1 MTDYMLFRLHRYLQI
16 ARGMRTFSSK
26 LAGCIALCALVLLVP
41 ASGRAQ
47 LMTTATVN
55 GTVTDPTGAVIPGA
69 TVVVTDDQTH
79 LSTQTTSNQDGT
91 FVLPGLT
98 VDTYTVQFRKDGFE
112 VYTVRGVV
120 LHPAIVDTVNASL
133 RPGKVSSSVT
143 VEAASEGIETST
155 PELSNEVSERQ
166 TATLPLNGRN
176 YQSLSAL
183 MPGVTNTSAGK
194 AQSQGGFLTSNT
206 MSINGMSTSGTMYY
220 LDGIWNMNSGDMTQT
235 TITPNPD
242 TIEEIRVLQNN
253 YSVQY
258 NLNGANVVLL
268 QTKSGTSS
276 FHGSAFEYL
285 RNTDLNARNYFSS
298 TVSPLQQNIYGYTV
312 GGPAFIPR
320 IFNRDRTKAFF
331 FWSQQWVRQNA
342 GQTLTGVVPTA
353 AERGGLFPGTLTNPA
368 TGQPFPTNGAGQT
381 QIGPLN
387 SASVALM
394 NAIIPQPNNP
404 GGGAQ
409 NYINQ
414 IPQIDNQ
421 RDDEIKLDIP
431 ISSKTHLM
439 GEYLHSGQDVL
450 YADESVLG
458 SPFSTIRTNRT
469 TPNLLAQ
476 LQMTH
481 VFSSAMVNSTAVSL
495 NHYITQMADTGTY
508 QQSQVPGFQ
517 EVLPYSPAVATNLL
531 PEVTFAQG
539 FSSAGLGSNVP
550 QLGARDVESTI
561 SDDWSYLRG
570 HHYLQAGMQLLFGS
584 KRQTTN
590 GAQAN
595 GLWNFSGY
603 ATGNAMA
610 DFLLG
615 YANTLQQASNRPR
628 YLLSYQIV
636 SPYAQDTWHVTQRL
650 TVTAGLRYEYM
661 PNLHS
666 QSQFESVFVP
676 SLYNAAQ
683 APTVNNNGTITP
695 TANYNPQN
703 GFEVNGANGVPQNF
717 ASGHPNDFAP
727 SLGFALDV
735 FGDGKTSLRG
745 GYGVTYFSDL
755 ATNCGQYC
763 TANPPFVQSIT
774 LVTPNF
780 PNSVGAGVKPAGAP
794 SVTSED
800 LGTLRAPMIQSYS
813 LSLQHEFRGGWMA
826 SVAGAADV
834 AHHVPWALNINQPL
848 PYGAYSY
855 NPAINSGTQF
865 AYLNAPYPGYAAIN
879 QTYYEAYTNWSA
891 LEANVRHVSKDLFV
905 SVAYTWQ
912 HALTDATTASFFS
925 SASAVQNAY
934 DPQADY
940 GNAAVNVP
948 QVLTVSTIWT
958 LPWLAQANG
967 WRDRLLGGWKAS
979 DMTTI
984 QTGSSLTPGISTS
997 TKGLATRP
1005 NRSIASV
1012 NGPKTVGEWFN
1023 TAAFSAPAAGY
1034 FGNAAPGSILGPG
1047 LVDFDMAFYK
1057 EFHTSERTKIQF
1069 RAELF
1074 NIFNH
1079 TNFSAV
1085 QTSLGA
1091 SNFGHVT
1098 SAADPRIAEGV
1109 LRFEF

>member
-1 MTDYMLFRLHRYLQI
+1 MGDHILFNPQSCLPI
-16 ARGMRTFSSK
+16 AWRVRIRSSHF
-26 LAGCIALCALVLLVP
+26 ASAALCMLALVSGAL
-41 ASGRAQ
+41 GRAQ
-47 LMTTATVN
+47 LMTTATIN
-55 GTVTDPTGAVIPGA
+55 GAVTDQTGAVIPGTA
-69 TVVVTDDQTH
+69 VVVTNDQTRVATRT
-79 LSTQTTSNQDGT
+79 SSNQDGT
-91 FVLPGLT
+91 YVLPGLT
-98 VDTYTVQFRKDGFE
+98 VGTYTVQFQKEGFA
-112 VYTVRGVV
+112 VYMVRGVV

-133 RPGKVSSSVT
+133 QPGKVSSSVT
-143 VEAASEGIETST
+143 VEAASESIETST

-166 TATLPLNGRN
+166 TVTLPLNGRN

-220 LDGIWNMNSGDMTQT
+220 LDGVWNMNTGDMTQT

-242 TIEEIRVLQNN
+242 TIEEVRVLQNN

-268 QTKSGTSS
+268 QTKSGTST
-276 FHGSAFEYL
+276 FHGTAFEYL
-285 RNTDLNARNYFSS
+285 RNNDLNTRNYFSS
-298 TVSPLQQNIYGYTV
+298 TVSPLHQNIFGYTV
-312 GGPAFIPR
+312 GGPAYIPHL
-320 IFNRDRTKAFF
+320 FDTSRTKAFF
-331 FWSQQWVRQNA
+331 FWSQQWVKQSA
-342 GQTLTGVVPTA
+342 GQTLTGVVPTVD
-353 AERGGLFPGTLTNPA
+353 ERQGLFPGTIKDPT
-368 TGQPFPTNGAGQT
+368 TGQPFPTNAAGMT
-381 QIGPLN
+381 QIGPMN
-387 SASVALM
+387 AASVAFM

-404 GGGAQ
+404 GGGVN

-414 IPQIDNQ
+414 IPQTDNQ
-421 RDDEIKLDIP
+421 RDDEIKLDVTM
-431 ISSKTHLM
+431 SSKTHLM

-450 YADESVLG
+450 YADESLLN
-458 SPFSTIRTNRT
+458 SPFSTIRTRRS
-469 TPNLLAQ
+469 TPNSLAQ

-481 VFSSAMVNSTAVSL
+481 VFSSSMVNSTAVSL

-517 EVLPYSPAVATNLL
+517 EGLPYSPAVAANLL
-531 PEVTFAQG
+531 PEITFSQG
-539 FSSAGLGSNVP
+539 FSPAGLGSNVP
-550 QLGARDVESTI
+550 QLGARDVEGTI

-570 HHYLQAGMQLLFGS
+570 HHYFQAGAQVLLGY
-584 KRQTTN
+584 KHQTTN

-603 ATGNAMA
+603 ATGNAVA

-628 YLLSYQIV
+628 YLLNFKIV
-636 SPYAQDTWHVTQRL
+636 SPYVQDTWHATQRL

-666 QSQFESVFVP
+666 QSNFESVFVP
-676 SLYNAAQ
+676 SLYNPAQ

-695 TANYNPQN
+695 TASYNPQN

-745 GYGVTYFSDL
+745 GYGASYFSNL
-755 ATNCGQYC
+755 ATNCGQSC
-763 TANPPFVQSIT
+763 AANPPFVQSIT

-800 LGTLRAPMIQSYS
+800 LGTLRPPMIQSYS
-813 LSLQHEFRGGWMA
+813 LSVQHEFSGGWTA
-826 SVAGAADV
+826 SFAGAGDV
-834 AHHVPWALNINQPL
+834 AHHIPWALNINQPL
-848 PYGAYSY
+848 PYGVYNY
-855 NPAINSGTQF
+855 NPAINPGTQF
-865 AYLNAPYPGYAAIN
+865 TYLNAPYPGYAAIN
-879 QTYYEAYTNWSA
+879 QTYYEAYANWQA
-891 LEANVRHVSKDLFV
+891 FEANLRHVGKDLFL

-912 HALTDATTASFFS
+912 HALTDATSASFFS
-925 SASAVQNAY
+925 GASAVQNAY

-940 GNAAVNVP
+940 GNSAVNVP

-958 LPWLAQANG
+958 VPWLAQANG
-967 WRDRLLGGWKAS
+967 WRSRILGGWKAS
-979 DMTTI
+979 DMTTL
-984 QTGSSLTPGISTS
+984 QAGSSLTPGISTS
-997 TKGLATRP
+997 TKGISTRP
-1005 NRSIASV
+1005 NRGTASV
-1012 NGPKTVGEWFN
+1012 KGPKNVGEWFN

-1034 FGNAAPGSILGPG
+1034 FGNAAPGSIRGPG
-1047 LVDFDMAFYK
+1047 LVDFDMALYK
-1057 EFHTSERTKIQF
+1057 DFQTTETTKIQF
-1069 RAELF
+1069 RAEFF
-1074 NIFNH
+1074 NVFNH

-1091 SNFGHVT
+1091 ANFGHVT
-1098 SAADPRIAEGV
+1098 SAADPRIIEGV